1 MAVHILD
8 FCTFFNV
15 QLLVLSL
22 LFCLRLARR
31 KLFWVRFTAI
41 CLPYLAIRCFVTLT
55 EVARV
60 GSGFQAALSCASSG
74 SSCCCGTASDV
85 AGSGLFLHHLRLH
98 RAAPAL
104 LAEGPAEISFFPSG
118 QELRYCAIS
127 FLMMAAVSALLLCLR
142 PPV

>member
-1 MAVHILD
+1 MDFYRMAVHILD

-60 GSGFQAALSCASSG
+60 GWFSGGFILC
-74 SSCCCGTASDV
+74 
-85 AGSGLFLHHLRLH
+85 FLWV
-98 RAAPAL
+98 
-104 LAEGPAEISFFPSG
+104 I
-118 QELRYCAIS
+118 
-127 FLMMAAVSALLLCLR
+127 LLLWYCFQ
-142 PPV
+142 